1 MKQPSPSGYEYIPK
15 ILVVDDEKRIRD
27 GCHAVLSGEGFQVFV
42 AEEGNTGLSMINNQH
57 FDVVLLDLMMPGISG
72 IEVLNQ
78 VNAAHPDT
86 AIIVITGY
94 ATIEHSIEAM
104 KNGAF
109 DFIPKPFSPD
119 QLRVVVAKAIEYTRT
134 LQDIATEKSR
144 IRTLINHMNDGV
156 MATDINK
163 RIILANPAFLKM
175 VSHEGEQLKGRSC
188 EEFSQCE
195 PLQKMIE
202 EVLNLPETEYSVPS
216 QEFIPPA
223 GSSGEELCLSAHC
236 IPFRD
241 RENHTLGTITLLHDI
256 TALKKMDQLKSEF
269 VSLVAHE
276 IRSPINS
283 ILMQH
288 KVIMDG
294 LAGDLTPK
302 QKEILGR
309 TSEKLLGLVEMASE
323 LLDLSKIESGL
334 FTQEKERI
342 NLAELLSDQ
351 VAFHQAAAGKKNI
364 ALTLEP
370 ASPTLSVLANRRNM
384 EEVFSNLIVNAI
396 KYSPEGARVTVSA
409 GIEGDS
415 VLVKVRDT
423 GFGIP
428 QPDLAKIFQRFYRVK
443 NERTRMIIGTGLGL
457 PIVKSIVEAH
467 NGRIKVESE
476 LEKGSTFSVYLPV
489 QNGQ

>member
-1 MKQPSPSGYEYIPK
+1 MEQSSPSEHAYVPK

-27 GCHAVLSGEGFQVFV
+27 GCRAVLSGEGFQVDV
-42 AEEGNTGLSMINNQH
+42 ADDGSTGLDMIRGQH

-78 VNAAHPDT
+78 VKATHPDT

-119 QLRVVVAKAIEYTRT
+119 QLRVVVSKAIEYTRT

-175 VSHEGEQLKGRSC
+175 VSHEGERLKGKTC
-188 EEFSQCE
+188 DELTHCE
-195 PLQKMIE
+195 PLRKMIDQ
-202 EVLNLPETEYSVPS
+202 VLSLPADEYNVPS
-216 QEFIPPA
+216 EEFVPPEDA
-223 GSSGEELCLSAHC
+223 SGEELCLSAQC

-241 RENHTLGTITLLHDI
+241 RENRTLGAITLLHDI

-288 KVIMDG
+288 KVLLDG
-294 LAGDLTPK
+294 LAGELTPK
-302 QKEILGR
+302 QKEMLGR

-334 FTQEKERI
+334 FTQEKERM
-342 NLAELLSDQ
+342 NLSELLADQ
-351 VAFHQAAAGKKNI
+351 VAFHQAAAAKKNI
-364 ALTLEP
+364 SLVLET
-370 ASPTLSVLANRRNM
+370 ASPTLSVLANKRNM

-396 KYSPEGARVTVSA
+396 KYSPEGASVTVSA

-415 VLVKVRDT
+415 VCVQVRDT
-423 GFGIP
+423 GFGMPP
-428 QPDLAKIFQRFYRVK
+428 QDLPKIFQRFYRVK
-443 NERTRMIIGTGLGL
+443 NERTRMIVGTGLGL

-467 NGRIKVESE
+467 NGTD
-476 LEKGSTFSVYLPV
+476 KGGKRS
-489 QNGQ
+489 